1 MSHVQGTDAFR
12 VRMKDFIFADV
23 YNATETTL
31 LMASIARLVLASEC
45 PERLTCVA
53 SVTRP
58 GLTSLSFGVRSAAR
72 LLASTILNTGLVT
85 GARRVKIIRATS
97 VGRLWP
103 QQCLMYKCI

>member
-1 MSHVQGTDAFR
+1 M
-12 VRMKDFIFADV
+12 MKDFIFADV
-23 YNATETTL
+23 YNATETTP